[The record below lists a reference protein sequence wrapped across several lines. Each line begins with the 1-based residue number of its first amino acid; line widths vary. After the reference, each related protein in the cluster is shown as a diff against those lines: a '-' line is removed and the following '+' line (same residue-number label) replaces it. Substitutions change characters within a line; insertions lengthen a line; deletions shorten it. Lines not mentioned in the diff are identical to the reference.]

1 MRNTLIA
8 LSLTLA
14 LGCGGSQKSA
24 AKTGAEDDSSSMDG
38 DAESVDCDA
47 DPSAPGC
54 EDGGDLSEDPDQ
66 GGE

>member
-54 EDGGDLSEDPDQ
+54 EGEDEMSADPDE